1 MTTALAPEPLL
12 AVSDLSV
19 SFGGVQ
25 ALAEVSFNL
34 ERDEILG
41 IIGPNGAGKTTLF
54 NVVSGLVKD
63 YHGRVAMGGIDL
75 RGKSPQR
82 IVGLGLR
89 RTFQNVR
96 LFKSLSVID
105 TVLAGQ
111 HLTIRESVFD
121 SAFRTPRYHRQE
133 GIAVQRAQQVLAFV
147 GLGQVAPG
155 DMATSLPYGGQRRL
169 EIARALV
176 GYPKVLMLDEPAAGM
191 NATESRSLGT
201 MIRRIAATGIGVL
214 LVEHDMRVIMSV
226 CDRIVVLNFGRVIAQ
241 GTPEQIRA
249 DPAVVRAYLGDE
261 VGA

>member
-1 MTTALAPEPLL
+1 MTTALTPEALL

-25 ALAEVSFNL
+25 ALAEVSFDL
-34 ERDEILG
+34 SGGEILG

-54 NVVSGLVKD
+54 NVVSGLVKN
-63 YHGRVAMGGIDL
+63 YAGSVAIGGHDL

-96 LFKSLSVID
+96 LFRSLSVID

-111 HLTIRESVFD
+111 HLTVRESVFD

-133 GIAVQRAQQVLAFV
+133 RIAVQRAQQTLAFV

-155 DMATSLPYGGQRRL
+155 DLAASLPYGGQRRL

-226 CDRIVVLNFGRVIAQ
+226 CDRIVVLNFGRVIAR
-241 GTPEQIRA
+241 GTPEQVQS
-249 DPAVVRAYLGDE
+249 DPAVIGAYLGDE
-261 VGA
+261 AGA